1 MGVRGWT
8 MNVAETGI
16 SAQISLIKY
25 THQKEQLSKV
35 HPKSVMSI
43 FTAEQKELTLS
54 MAWSGQKYQP
64 INNLAR
70 GLFLNPPKFLTKTQ
84 I

>member
-1 MGVRGWT
+1 MKHISIKGTNGVEHT
-8 MNVAETGI
+8 SI
-16 SAQISLIKY
+16 
-25 THQKEQLSKV
+25 QKPES
-35 HPKSVMSI
+35 
-43 FTAEQKELTLS
+43 AEQKELTLS